1 MRHRSRIYAKFDIYE
16 ELADEMHR
24 HSSNEDFKNS
34 SKRNFM
40 YSRASAKDLHR
51 LRAELAEMQ
60 QRGETGTL
68 MLQLERL
75 IAQLEEQLRNNQ
87 R

>member
-40 YSRASAKDLHR
+40 SSRASAKDLHR
-51 LRAELAEMQ
+51 LQAELAEMK